1 MSVYSKPLPVPTP
14 LAAPFWEALR
24 KEELKLQRCA
34 DCERYNHPPK
44 IICPKCHGKR
54 FRWEAVAP
62 RGTVYS
68 YTIVHRAPVP
78 AFREEVPYAVAL
90 VDIDGTGVRL
100 LASLEVPHDD
110 IRIGM
115 PVEVAFDKVADEF
128 TLFRFRVANGD
139 GEDHAA

>member
-1 MSVYSKPLPVPTP
+1 MNAYPKPLPMPTP
-14 LAAPFWEALR
+14 LAAPFWGALR
-24 KEELKLQRCA
+24 EEELKLQRCA
-34 DCERYNHPPK
+34 DCGRYNHPPK
-44 IICPKCHGKR
+44 IICPKCHGKQ

-78 AFREEVPYAVAL
+78 AFRDEVPYAVAL

-100 LASLEVPHDD
+100 LASLEVPLDD

-115 PVEVAFDKVADEF
+115 PVAVAFDKVTDDF
-128 TLFRFRVANGD
+128 TLFRFRAANG
-139 GEDHAA
+139 E